1 MTKILIVSDYLD
13 KIWWI
18 ESYIHDLKKILERDW
33 FIVDFFWWQNITKT
47 KKILWLIKSF
57 NNTSE
62 SKKFR
67 QKLEEFKPD
76 LIWFHSVSR
85 YLGPAVVAEWVKFP
99 AKTIMI
105 YHDLGYFAPFA
116 DKVFNESDIPEK
128 FNLIEFLK
136 KNPKNFLYYPYIIFK
151 FLKLKRL
158 RQQLQKVDFHTTPS
172 KFMKKYVIKHWYWKE
187 ENTQVLPNFILKEKI
202 WTRKDILQD
211 KINFIFFGRLDPEK
225 GIWQIIYFLSEIWN
239 LKYTDKQKFKE
250 ITSKI
255 RILIFWDGKKKK
267 DLLETFTGKNIYW
280 EDIWIVA
287 DLSNLTDLTDFTNNP
302 ELVSESNKFVYYF
315 WKRDFETIKEFL
327 GFSHFN
333 LVPSL
338 FLETFGLSAAEACAN
353 QVVNIGFDKTNIN
366 SFILDKYKIQPLN
379 YSENFAKKMFE
390 IIENFDKTNWEKD
403 SKESFELV
411 KDFII

>member
-13 KIWWI
+13 KIWGI
-18 ESYIHDLKKILERDW
+18 ESYIYDLKKILERDW
-33 FIVDFFWWQNITKT
+33 FIVDFFWCQSITKT

-62 SKKFR
+62 SKKIR
-67 QKLEEFKPD
+67 QKLEEFQPD

-85 YLGPAVVAEWVKFP
+85 YLGPAVVAEWVKFST
-99 AKTIMI
+99 KTIMT
-105 YHDLGYFAPFA
+105 YHDLWYFAPFA
-116 DKVFNESDIPEK
+116 DKVFDKSDIPEK

-172 KFMKKYVIKHWYWKE
+172 KFMKKYVIDHWYWKK

-239 LKYTDKQKFKE
+239 LKYTDKQRFKE
-250 ITSKI
+250 ITNKI
-255 RILIFWDGKKKK
+255 RIFIFWDGKKKK

-287 DLSNLTDLTDFTNNP
+287 DLSNLSDLTKLTDY
-302 ELVSESNKFVYYF
+302 LDKKNKFVYYF

-353 QVVNIGFDKTNIN
+353 QVVNIGFDKPNIN

-390 IIENFDKTNWEKD
+390 IIENFDKTNREKD

>member
-13 KIWWI
+13 KIWGI
-18 ESYIHDLKKILERDW
+18 ESYIYDLKKILERDW

-62 SKKFR
+62 SKKIR
-67 QKLEEFKPD
+67 QKLEEFQPD

-85 YLGPAVVAEWVKFP
+85 YLGPAVVAEWVKFS
-99 AKTIMI
+99 AKTIMT
-105 YHDLGYFAPFA
+105 YHDLWYFAPFA
-116 DKVFNESDIPEK
+116 DKVFDKSDIPEK

-172 KFMKKYVIKHWYWKE
+172 KFMKKYVIDHWYWKK

-239 LKYTDKQKFKE
+239 LKYTDKQRFKE
-250 ITSKI
+250 ITNKI
-255 RILIFWDGKKKK
+255 RIFIFWDGKKKK

-287 DLSNLTDLTDFTNNP
+287 DLSNLSDLTKLTDY
-302 ELVSESNKFVYYF
+302 LDKKNKFVYYF

-390 IIENFDKTNWEKD
+390 IIENFDKTNREKD